1 MLFLRVMKSIKVFH
15 NNRCS
20 KSRQALALVKE
31 ISSKIEIV
39 DYMNI
44 TMSRKELQN
53 LLVQLD
59 MKPSELLRKG
69 ESDYKEHIKGKN
81 LSDEEIIDLMLLYPK
96 LIERP
101 IIVRNEKA
109 IVARPPELVHSF
121 LK

>member
-1 MLFLRVMKSIKVFH
+1 MLFLHSMKSIKVFH

-31 ISSKIEIV
+31 ISSDIQIV

-44 TMSRKELQN
+44 TMSRGQLQD
-53 LLVQLD
+53 LLEQLD
-59 MKPSELLRKG
+59 MKPDELLRKG
-69 ESDYKEHIKGKN
+69 ESDYKAHVKGKD
-81 LSDEEIIDLMLLYPK
+81 LSDEKIKDLMLLYPK

-101 IIVRNEKA
+101 IIVQNGKA

>member
-1 MLFLRVMKSIKVFH
+1 
-15 NNRCS
+15 
-20 KSRQALALVKE
+20 LALVKE